1 MLRESPREQLRPSKG
16 GGACMCA
23 VVSYHHQVSSF
34 AGIASSNLSRQVLT
48 LASNERIPLRAHM
61 RMIFEIRDLKYATPA
76 TVSRAGILY
85 ISTVEGQQ
93 WHSLI
98 ASWVTASGYGE
109 TVKSQL
115 SDLFDSYI
123 PRAVQMLITQM
134 KTSVECEPT
143 TAVSALSL
151 IHI

>member
-1 MLRESPREQLRPSKG
+1 
-16 GGACMCA
+16 
-23 VVSYHHQVSSF
+23 
-34 AGIASSNLSRQVLT
+34 
-48 LASNERIPLRAHM
+48 M

-98 ASWVTASGYGE
+98 ASWVSGSGYSE
-109 TVKSQL
+109 EVKTQL
-115 SDLFDSYI
+115 SGLFELYV
-123 PRAVQMLITQM
+123 PRAVQLLSTQM

-143 TAVSALSL
+143 TAVSALLQVILEQNAFSIHFSMDGALLASL
-151 IHI
+151 VSLDNIVCNRASGRISCGVVPTSAH

>member
-1 MLRESPREQLRPSKG
+1 
-16 GGACMCA
+16 
-23 VVSYHHQVSSF
+23 
-34 AGIASSNLSRQVLT
+34 
-48 LASNERIPLRAHM
+48 M

-98 ASWVTASGYGE
+98 ASWVTGSGYNE

-115 SDLFDSYI
+115 SRLFDLYV
-123 PRAVQMLITQM
+123 PKAVQLLATQM

-143 TAVSALSL
+143 TAVSALLQVCVGYIAWASCTESFSQVVL
-151 IHI
+151 LVGISTLA

>member
-1 MLRESPREQLRPSKG
+1 
-16 GGACMCA
+16 
-23 VVSYHHQVSSF
+23 
-34 AGIASSNLSRQVLT
+34 
-48 LASNERIPLRAHM
+48 M

-98 ASWVTASGYGE
+98 ASWVTCSGYSE
-109 TVKSQL
+109 EVKTQL
-115 SDLFDSYI
+115 SGLFELYV
-123 PRAVQMLITQM
+123 PRTVQLLSTQM

-143 TAVSALSL
+143 TAVSALLQVSL
-151 IHI
+151 EHTLSETFFHGHRQLTGLLC

>member
-1 MLRESPREQLRPSKG
+1 
-16 GGACMCA
+16 
-23 VVSYHHQVSSF
+23 
-34 AGIASSNLSRQVLT
+34 
-48 LASNERIPLRAHM
+48 M

-98 ASWVTASGYGE
+98 ASWVTGSGYSE
-109 TVKSQL
+109 EVKTQL
-115 SDLFDSYI
+115 SGMFQLYV
-123 PRAVQMLITQM
+123 PRAVQLLSTQM

-143 TAVSALSL
+143 TAVSALLQVSL
-151 IHI
+151 AKISSITSLCLFALLSLET

>member
-1 MLRESPREQLRPSKG
+1 
-16 GGACMCA
+16 
-23 VVSYHHQVSSF
+23 
-34 AGIASSNLSRQVLT
+34 
-48 LASNERIPLRAHM
+48 M

-98 ASWVTASGYGE
+98 ANWVTCSGYTE
-109 TVKSQL
+109 TVKAQL
-115 SDLFDSYI
+115 SELFDSYV
-123 PRAVQMLITQM
+123 PRAVHLLSTQM

-143 TAVSALSL
+143 TVVSALL
-151 IHI
+151 QVRVGD